1 MISVVVPVYNMKDYL
16 SGCIDSLLRQTCT
29 DYEIIIVDDGSTDGS
44 SELCDREAEKS
55 GRIRVVHKP
64 NGGLPSAR
72 NCGMDNAKGEYVIFP
87 DPDDWVEL
95 DYLEHLSSL
104 MENNHADLSICGFYR
119 FSDKGEWPFRL
130 PPSSVMD
137 VKTAL
142 HRLVL
147 PSDFSGYAWNK
158 LFSMKIIR
166 EEGLRFDEEL
176 KSLQDL
182 HFCFRYFQRCERI
195 AFDPTPLYHYNIRTG
210 VSTFNAPL
218 TERKLS
224 AFIAYEKIAELA
236 RISPCPELERDEHGQ
251 IFERTLKYIYPYYWN
266 KPRNPEILALLK
278 TNLRKYKKDFF
289 PNTSFSRMHNMLAR
303 VATMSTRAYYILM
316 RCLLPLK
323 RKITGEE

>member
-1 MISVVVPVYNMKDYL
+1 MITVVVPVYNMKDYL
-16 SGCIDSLLRQTCT
+16 SKCIDSLLHQTCT

-44 SELCDREAEKS
+44 AQLCDREAEKS
-55 GRIRVVHKP
+55 DRIRVIHKS

-72 NCGMDNAKGEYVIFP
+72 NCGMDCAEGEYVIFP
-87 DPDDWVEL
+87 DPDDWVEP

-104 MENNHADLSICGFYR
+104 MKKEEADLSICGFYR
-119 FSDKGEWPFRL
+119 FSDNGEWPFKL
-130 PPSSVMD
+130 PPASVMD

-142 HRLVL
+142 HKLVL

-182 HFCFRYFQRCERI
+182 HFCFRYFQFCKRI
-195 AFDPTPLYHYNIRTG
+195 AFDPAPLYHYNISTG

-224 AFIAYEKIAELA
+224 AFTAYEKIADLA
-236 RISPCPELERDEHGQ
+236 RTSPCPELEREELGQ
-251 IFERTLKYIYPYYWN
+251 IFERSLKYIYPYYWN
-266 KPRNPEILALLK
+266 RPRNAEVLRLLK
-278 TNLRKYKKDFF
+278 SNLKKYRKDYF
-289 PNTSFSRMHNMLAR
+289 PNTSFSWKHNLLAR
-303 VATMSTRAYYILM
+303 VATVSTRAYYIML

-323 RKITGEE
+323 RIMSGEE

>member
-1 MISVVVPVYNMKDYL
+1 MKDYL

-72 NCGMDNAKGEYVIFP
+72 NCGMDLAEGEYIIFP
-87 DPDDWVEL
+87 DPDDWVEP
-95 DYLEHLSSL
+95 DYLEYLL
-104 MENNHADLSICGFYR
+104 TMIEKEKADLSICGFYR
-119 FSDKGEWPFRL
+119 FSKNGEWPFRL
-130 PPSSVMD
+130 PPASVLD
-137 VKTAL
+137 VRTAL

-166 EEGLRFDEEL
+166 EAGLRFDEEL

-182 HFCFRYFQRCERI
+182 HFCFRYFQYCKRI

-218 TERKLS
+218 TERKLC
-224 AFIAYEKIAELA
+224 AFKAYEKIAELA
-236 RISPCPELERDEHGQ
+236 KESPYPELERDAHGL
-251 IFERTLKYIYPYYWN
+251 IFERCLKYIYPYYWN
-266 KPRNPEILALLK
+266 KPRSPEVLNLLK
-278 TNLRKYKKDFF
+278 SNMEKYKKDFF
-289 PNTSFSRMHNMLAR
+289 PNTIYSWQHNILAM
-303 VATMSTRAYYILM
+303 VATVSPRAYYLLL

-323 RKITGEE
+323 KWIYGRE